1 MSARI
6 ALLLTALLFAAA
18 LPAVELEVSPAI
30 SNTGTFNLHWKG
42 TDGARYDL
50 MEQRTDGDS
59 HIVYRGRDTARV
71 MTGLPNGRYTY
82 RVRTEDG
89 RNLSSWSEP
98 AAVTVA
104 HHPLTRAF
112 AFFGIGLLVFVATV
126 VLILRGER
134 N

>member
-6 ALLLTALLFAAA
+6 ALLLTTLLCAAS

-50 MEQRTDGDS
+50 MEQSADGES
-59 HIVYRGRDTARV
+59 RIVYRGRDTARV

-89 RNLSSWSEP
+89 RDLSAWSEP
-98 AAVTVA
+98 AEVTVA

-112 AFFGIGLLVFVATV
+112 TFFGIGLLVFIATV